1 MARFKVVDY
10 SPRFLPVDLSRQLL
24 PGSFEYALHHLL
36 DHEIDLGEMESRY
49 CNDAVGASAYEP
61 RILLKIVLLAYSHG
75 IVSSRGMEAACRNN
89 VQFMALSG
97 DSQPDHSTLATFVSS
112 LGEAVAKVFTQVLLI
127 CERQGL
133 IGREMF
139 AIDGVKLPSN
149 ASKAKSGKRKDFERQ
164 AAKMEQ
170 AVHKLL
176 NQHRD
181 NDAAA
186 AADAQLR
193 EREQRQIKRLSAEA
207 QKIREWLEQHP
218 HERRSAKGKVRLSNR
233 TDGESAK
240 MATGKGVVQGYI
252 GVAAVD
258 EKHQVIVEAQAHGTG
273 SEFELLA
280 PMADGLR
287 QVRGKDT
294 AVCADSGYHSEENL
308 KHLEAQG
315 VEAFIPD
322 PGYRERD
329 PRYEGQGAHRG
340 KPDALWDK
348 SPDKHGK
355 PKRFRPQD
363 FQVAE
368 DFSHCICPAGKRL
381 YRNGTN
387 CNIGGRRAIKFTGT
401 QRDCEICPLRAQCLR
416 HPQRSKVRQVAI
428 FMGKHAQAE
437 ETATDRMKQK
447 TDSDKGREMI
457 TRRFATVEPV
467 FGNIRHNK
475 GMNRFTLRSQK
486 KVDGQWKLYCLVH
499 NIEKLAH
506 NGYAS

>member
-1 MARFKVVDY
+1 MPRFKVVDY
-10 SPRFLPVDLSRQLL
+10 SPRFLPIDLSRQLL
-24 PGSFEYALHHLL
+24 PGTFEYALHHLL
-36 DHEIDLGEMESRY
+36 DHEIDLSEIESRY
-49 CNDAVGASAYEP
+49 CNDEVGASAYEP

-75 IVSSRGMEAACRNN
+75 IVSSRGMEAACRDN
-89 VQFMALSG
+89 VQFIALSG

-127 CERQGL
+127 CQRQGL

-149 ASKAKSGKRKDFERQ
+149 ASKAKSGKRKDFVRQ

-170 AVHKLL
+170 AVQALL
-176 NQHRD
+176 AKQRD
-181 NDAAA
+181 HDAAGT
-186 AADAQLR
+186 DERLAQ
-193 EREQRQIKRLSAEA
+193 REQRQIERLNSEA
-207 QKIREWLEQHP
+207 AKIGQWLERHP
-218 HERRSAKGKVRLSNR
+218 KERKSAKGKERLSNR
-233 TDGESAK
+233 TDNESAK
-240 MATGKGVVQGYI
+240 MATGKGVVQGYT

-258 EKHQVIVEAQAHGTG
+258 EKHQVIVGAQAHGTG

-280 PMADGLR
+280 PMVDGLKE
-287 QVRGKDT
+287 VRGKDT

-329 PRYEGQGAHRG
+329 PRYEGQEAHRG

-355 PKRFRPQD
+355 AKLFRPQD

-368 DFSHCICPAGKRL
+368 DFSHCICPAGERL

-401 QRDCEICPLRAQCLR
+401 QRECEKCPLRAQCLR

-428 FMGKHAQAE
+428 FVGTHAQSE

-475 GMNRFTLRSQK
+475 RMDRFTLRGQK